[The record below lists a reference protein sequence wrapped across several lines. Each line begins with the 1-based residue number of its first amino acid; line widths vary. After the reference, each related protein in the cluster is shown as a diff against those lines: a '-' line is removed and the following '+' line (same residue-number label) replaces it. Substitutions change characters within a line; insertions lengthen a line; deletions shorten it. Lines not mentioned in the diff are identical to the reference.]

1 MEGRADEVPVLEVED
16 KVLDVSV
23 ISQSVFS
30 LPDIYADL
38 HSCIRPGTRRGDQQS
53 IRRSQEA
60 MGEVEG
66 ARFIP

>member
-53 IRRSQEA
+53 I
-60 MGEVEG
+60 
-66 ARFIP
+66 